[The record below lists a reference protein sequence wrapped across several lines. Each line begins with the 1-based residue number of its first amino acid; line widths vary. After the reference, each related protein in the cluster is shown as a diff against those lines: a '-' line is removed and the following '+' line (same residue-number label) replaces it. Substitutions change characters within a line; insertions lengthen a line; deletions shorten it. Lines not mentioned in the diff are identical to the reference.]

1 MPLGTAAVDACVT
14 LLIGAVGGA
23 VFYLIGAPLPWM
35 LGSLAAV
42 ALVAVAGGRWLVPAP
57 VREVARPVVGIL
69 AGSAFTPE
77 VVASIGEWW
86 GAIVFVA
93 IYSLVV
99 SALGWLFFRKLCRL
113 DPVTAYFAS
122 APGGLGELTLLGG
135 ALGGSMR
142 ALVTI
147 HAVRIVAVVFSVP
160 FFLQWLLGSDLQ
172 GAMLPAQGTQDAA
185 LLDWLILIACGV
197 AGFLAAKLVRMR
209 GGAMIMAMLF
219 SAGVHGTGLTEIL
232 PPNWLVALVQVVIGA
247 VAGARF
253 AGIRWLELRNT
264 VLQAA
269 VWACVLLATAVG
281 AAALGAMLFARPFA
295 AMVLA
300 VAPGGM
306 AEMTIMAYALGIE
319 AAFVVTSQVCRLF
332 FVLTLAPLLFRLLG
346 IAAAPAP
353 ATPALPA
360 QDRPKLAPPDDPRP
374 D

>member
-1 MPLGTAAVDACVT
+1 LRRNFVDACVAF
-14 LLIGAVGGA
+14 LIGAAGGA
-23 VFYLIGAPLPWM
+23 GFYLIGAPLPWM

-42 ALVAVAGGRWLVPAP
+42 ALVAVWGARWLMPAP
-57 VREVARPVVGIL
+57 VREFARPVVGIL

-77 VVASIGEWW
+77 VVASVGEWW

-93 IYSLVV
+93 VYTVIV
-99 SALGWLFFRKLCRL
+99 SALGWLFFRKVCGL

-122 APGGLGELTLLGG
+122 TPGGLGELTLLGG

-147 HAVRIVAVVFSVP
+147 HSVRIVAVVFSVP
-160 FFLQWLLGSDLQ
+160 FFLRWLLGSDLQ
-172 GAMLPAQGTQDAA
+172 GATLPTHGAQDAL
-185 LLDWLILIACGV
+185 LLDWLILTGCGV
-197 AGFLAAKLVRMR
+197 AGYLAARLLKLS
-209 GGAMIMAMLF
+209 GGTMIMAMLF
-219 SAGVHGTGLTEIL
+219 SAGVHGAGLTLAL
-232 PPNWLVALVQVVIGA
+232 PPNWLVAAVQVVIGA

-264 VLQAA
+264 VLQAV

-295 AMVLA
+295 ALVLA

-306 AEMTIMAYALGIE
+306 VEMTIISYALGIE
-319 AAFVVTSQVCRLF
+319 TAFVVTSQICRSF
-332 FVLTLAPLLFRLLG
+332 FVLTFAPLLFRLLG
-346 IAAAPAP
+346 IAPPGP
-353 ATPALPA
+353 ATPAVPA
-360 QDRPKLAPPDDPRP
+360 PTKGKGKSTGPDDRKP

>member
-1 MPLGTAAVDACVT
+1 VAF
-14 LLIGAVGGA
+14 LIGAAGGVA
-23 VFYLIGAPLPWM
+23 FYLIGAPLPWM
-35 LGSLAAV
+35 LGSLTAV
-42 ALVAVAGGRWLVPAP
+42 ALVAVAGGRWLMPAP
-57 VREVARPVVGIL
+57 VRDFARPVVGIL

-77 VVASIGEWW
+77 VVASVGEWW

-93 IYSLVV
+93 IYTLIV

-122 APGGLGELTLLGG
+122 TPGGLGELTLLGG

-147 HAVRIVAVVFSVP
+147 HSVRIVAVVFSVP
-160 FFLQWLLGSDLQ
+160 FFLQWLLGNDLP
-172 GAMLPAQGTQDAA
+172 GAALASGGQQAA

-197 AGFLAAKLVRMR
+197 AGFVAARFLKLG

-219 SAGVHGTGLTEIL
+219 SAAVHGTGLTHIL

-264 VLQAA
+264 VLQA
-269 VWACVLLATAVG
+269 VLWAGVLLLTAVG

-295 AMVLA
+295 ALVLA

-306 AEMTIMAYALGIE
+306 AEMTIISYALGIE
-319 AAFVVTSQVCRLF
+319 TAFVVTSQVCRSF
-332 FVLTLAPLLFRLLG
+332 FVLTMAPLLFRLFG
-346 IAAAPAP
+346 ITAAP

-360 QDRPKLAPPDDPRP
+360 KNRPQLGPPDDPKP

>member
-1 MPLGTAAVDACVT
+1 MAF
-14 LLIGAVGGA
+14 LIGAAGGA
-23 VFYLIGAPLPWM
+23 VFYVIGAPLPWM

-42 ALVAVAGGRWLVPAP
+42 ALVAVATGRWLMPAP
-57 VREVARPVVGIL
+57 VRELARPVLGVL

-77 VVASIGEWW
+77 VVASVGEWW

-93 IYSLVV
+93 VYSLLV

-122 APGGLGELTLLGG
+122 TPGGLGELTLLGG

-160 FFLQWLLGSDLQ
+160 FFLQWLLGSDLPG
-172 GAMLPAQGTQDAA
+172 GALASHDQQAA
-185 LLDWLILIACGV
+185 LHDWLILIACGV
-197 AGFLAAKLVRMR
+197 AGFVASRFLKF
-209 GGAMIMAMLF
+209 GGGSMILAMLL
-219 SAGVHGTGLTEIL
+219 SAGVHGIGLTQIL
-232 PPNWLVALVQVVIGA
+232 PPNWLVAVVQVVIGA

-264 VLQAA
+264 VLQAV
-269 VWACVLLATAVG
+269 VWAAVLLLTAIG

-295 AMVLA
+295 ALVLA

-306 AEMTIMAYALGIE
+306 AEMTIISYALGIE
-319 AAFVVTSQVCRLF
+319 TAFVVTSQVCRSF
-332 FVLTLAPLLFRLLG
+332 FVLTFAPILFRLLG
-346 IAAAPAP
+346 IRAAPA
-353 ATPALPA
+353 ATPTLPA
-360 QDRPKLAPPDDPRP
+360 QGRPKLGPPDDPKP